1 MKKKLFAALTAG
13 MMLCGMLTAPVSAA
27 PYENESAVI
36 TELNDYTSETELTD
50 NGTIITRL
58 ISTVDPHVKYVNY
71 ITEDQS
77 DFHHREYKRSFLITV
92 KPKNTAAFVKEFGE
106 QYYLHKQPD
115 DTYVVADKEMEN
127 AWKDIQDV
135 LNVGSTYR
143 SSWKY
148 ADADAAFKKI
158 CASDTV
164 DSAAIQQSYDEYSY
178 LNGSYCLNLFVKEPV
193 KESNFTFLDKGYSVE
208 IDRDEK
214 YPSVELIRSGKPVT
228 DYSEKYNFFRSI
240 LRELPEVYSFDL
252 NYWYLQFDSARI
264 GYDTIQ
270 TYNVYTSGDVNMDG
284 VVDIADA
291 QLIQQEYTDFLCS
304 NKYSFTPEQLQLSSI
319 TGITTKGVHDGV
331 EIPFSVADAQVVF
344 SYATDVIS
352 ELSVPDTV
360 DVYYAQMF

>member
-1 MKKKLFAALTAG
+1 MIMKKKLLRSVFAFIAAGIISAAAL
-13 MMLCGMLTAPVSAA
+13 PVSAA

-92 KPKNTAAFVKEFGE
+92 KPKDTAAFVKEFGE

-115 DTYVVADKEMEN
+115 DTYVAADKEMEN

-178 LNGSYCLNLFVKEPV
+178 SNGSYCLNLFVKEPV
-193 KESNFTFLDKGYSVE
+193 KESNFTFLDEGYSVE

-270 TYNVYTSGDVNMDG
+270 TYNVYTNGDVNMDG
-284 VVDIADA
+284 VVDVTDAQSVLNIYAENLAGNTPQLQTEQIKAADVNADGKIDSTDA
-291 QLIQQEYTDFLCS
+291 QLILLYYVQNTLAG
-304 NKYSFTPEQLQLSSI
+304 TPTTWEACGTSI
-319 TGITTKGVHDGV
+319 SDWNRNH
-331 EIPFSVADAQVVF
+331 
-344 SYATDVIS
+344 
-352 ELSVPDTV
+352 
-360 DVYYAQMF
+360 